1 MTAAT
6 EASTSAVRRDTG
18 RLEAFS
24 DGVFAIAITILVL
37 EIKVPVLEHD
47 ATPGELAQA
56 LWAAWPTYAAFITSF
71 ASVLI
76 IWINHHGIFQKV
88 DHVDPVLML
97 ANGLL
102 LLLTSLY
109 AVAADLVGH
118 YLLHPAGTVAV
129 AAYAVLSLG
138 VNVGFILLWLSITY
152 RRRLLKA
159 AVSDDLVER
168 VRRQIYLGLP
178 VYAVAI
184 VTSIVS
190 AYLGLAVI
198 TGIWLFWA
206 VSGARAMQT
215 LMDE

>member
-1 MTAAT
+1 M
-6 EASTSAVRRDTG
+6 
-18 RLEAFS
+18 
-24 DGVFAIAITILVL
+24 
-37 EIKVPVLEHD
+37 
-47 ATPGELAQA
+47 
-56 LWAAWPTYAAFITSF
+56 
-71 ASVLI
+71 
-76 IWINHHGIFQKV
+76 
-88 DHVDPVLML
+88 
-97 ANGLL
+97 
-102 LLLTSLY
+102 
-109 AVAADLVGH
+109 
-118 YLLHPAGTVAV
+118 AV
-129 AAYAVLSLG
+129 AAYAFLSLG

-190 AYLGLAVI
+190 AFLGLAVL

>member
-37 EIKVPVLEHD
+37 EIKVPLLEHD

-97 ANGLL
+97 ANGRCCSPRSTRSRP
-102 LLLTSLY
+102 TSW
-109 AVAADLVGH
+109 ATTCSIR
-118 YLLHPAGTVAV
+118 PAR
-129 AAYAVLSLG
+129 
-138 VNVGFILLWLSITY
+138 WLSP
-152 RRRLLKA
+152 RMPSSRS
-159 AVSDDLVER
+159 V
-168 VRRQIYLGLP
+168 
-178 VYAVAI
+178 
-184 VTSIVS
+184 
-190 AYLGLAVI
+190 
-198 TGIWLFWA
+198 
-206 VSGARAMQT
+206 
-215 LMDE
+215 